1 MATMSV
7 TADNSATGDVQ
18 ALRPARSVRWTTP
31 QPGAGTRAPSRHL
44 LQAADATMRFTLA
57 LMPFSTLVWMF
68 VAH

>member
-7 TADNSATGDVQ
+7 TIGNSATRDGQ
-18 ALRPARSVRWTTP
+18 ALRPAQSARRPTP
-31 QPGAGTRAPSRHL
+31 QPGAGTQVPSRHL
-44 LQAADATMRFTLA
+44 MQAADVTMRFTLA